1 MDLKTFEAAMGM
13 ISDGYYA
20 EAAGYRKKRRKNMIL
35 KLCAAACAACL
46 ALVSP
51 AAFESGETE
60 SEAFSISLDSV
71 SFNSIEGI
79 VSLDY
84 ARYDPLEDTELL
96 WDMGS
101 IMDYYGKDAFPSYI
115 SEGLVM
121 QNGQAYVYQ
130 KPDGGMSED
139 TVTVRWQLDEKEM
152 SVEKSSLGIVKDCIY
167 LLPESETQTTYIGKT
182 GVLFGRNENG
192 VCTAEFESGGIDY
205 LMVARGLEPLE
216 LVKTAASVILK
227 TDEIKIE

>member
-1 MDLKTFEAAMGM
+1 MNGKEK
-13 ISDGYYA
+13 A
-20 EAAGYRKKRRKNMIL
+20 ERHSHTLCRPARYDYFLIL

-101 IMDYYGKDAFPSYI
+101 IMDYYGKDAFP
-115 SEGLVM
+115 
-121 QNGQAYVYQ
+121 
-130 KPDGGMSED
+130 
-139 TVTVRWQLDEKEM
+139 
-152 SVEKSSLGIVKDCIY
+152 
-167 LLPESETQTTYIGKT
+167 
-182 GVLFGRNENG
+182 
-192 VCTAEFESGGIDY
+192 
-205 LMVARGLEPLE
+205 
-216 LVKTAASVILK
+216 
-227 TDEIKIE
+227 